1 MQRYENMKFF
11 IVDDDPFCRSL
22 YSQHLINLGYRDN
35 IVFDKGYDC
44 IKRLDLRPDVIFLD
58 YDMQPYNGLEIL
70 QRVKQYNPHIHLLII
85 SSHKD
90 TEIINDAMKY
100 GAYDYIMKGEK
111 DLEMISKVIKR
122 IVVQN
127 TDKSKA
133 NQLEPC

>member
-1 MQRYENMKFF
+1 MEHYEKLKFF

-22 YSQHLINLGYRDN
+22 YHQHLINLGYKN
-35 IVFDKGYDC
+35 NVVFDNGYDC
-44 IKRLDLRPDVIFLD
+44 IKKLDLLPDVIFLD

-90 TEIINDAMKY
+90 ADVINDAMKY
-100 GAYDYIMKGEK
+100 GAYDYIMKGDK

-122 IVVQN
+122 IVIQN

-133 NQLEPC
+133 NQLQPC